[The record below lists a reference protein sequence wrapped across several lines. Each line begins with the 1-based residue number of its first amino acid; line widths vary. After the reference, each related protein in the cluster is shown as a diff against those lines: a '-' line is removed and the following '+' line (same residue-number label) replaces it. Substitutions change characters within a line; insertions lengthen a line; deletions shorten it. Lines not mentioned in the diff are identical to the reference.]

1 MDNDPF
7 KKVDK
12 FGIQL
17 LVGFVLSVSLIVFSN
32 VAFSAPTW
40 VNKPVQCGELQEV
53 IQLQESEGLEPLFAA
68 KGHARMDESPTLIED
83 IGYVFYYNQDK
94 QYWSMIEIFREDY
107 TCVVA
112 MGTALEFNM

>member
-17 LVGFVLSVSLIVFSN
+17 LVGFVLSISVIVFSN
-32 VAFSAPTW
+32 VAFSAPVW
-40 VNKPVQCGELQEV
+40 SQKPVQCGELAEV
-53 IQLQESEGLEPLFAA
+53 IQVQESEGLKPLLAA
-68 KGHARMDESPTLIED
+68 RGHARIDESQRLIED
-83 IGYVFYYNQDK
+83 IGYIFYYDLDR

-107 TCVVA
+107 ACIIA
-112 MGTALEFNM
+112 MGTALQFN